1 VVFKDGLDALVALFE
16 PAPGLSQNGHSQ
28 SRGGLE
34 ASGRSTYVLERK
46 ADRRALFGVPRV
58 FDCEPDEGR
67 RRQKPQDP
75 PRDVVDDARRLKLLA
90 AKVVGPERRHDERR
104 QAEEEREAEDLGRE
118 GPEKV
123 DAVLLEC
130 RPGNGDDAVLVGDEA
145 EPDGR
150 EGAGGQRKDRTVNS
164 KGERALT
171 ARARRTCRS
180 PGPARPDA
188 GRGETFRGRPHPRRA
203 GRPAPR
209 HRRRRLSSPSPG

>member
-1 VVFKDGLDALVALFE
+1 MPHRKLGRLTHGPDAVAGMTPVFRVGSVTHRE
-16 PAPGLSQNGHSQ
+16 P
-28 SRGGLE
+28 
-34 ASGRSTYVLERK
+34 
-46 ADRRALFGVPRV
+46 
-58 FDCEPDEGR
+58 EPLCW
-67 RRQKPQDP
+67 RQQPQDP
-75 PRDVVDDARRLKLLA
+75 PRDVADNAREGRLPDTVTLA
-90 AKVVGPERRHDERR
+90 RSERRRDERR

-209 HRRRRLSSPSPG
+209 HRRRRLSLPSPG